1 MTTISRRTFLKT
13 SGALGAAAV
22 LGEGLRAP
30 AFADKPISFSGW
42 VFKPDTVK
50 DYVNYYNQKFSGQV
64 KYEAIP

>member
-22 LGEGLRAP
+22 LGDGLRAP

-50 DYVNYYNQKFSGQV
+50 DYVNFYNQKYQGQV